1 MKKEEQDSIKEK
13 EDTTK
18 YGEFVSSYFAWKTL
32 DNQKKRAKEL
42 ENMTKKNK
50 K

>member
-1 MKKEEQDSIKEK
+1 MKEK
-13 EDTTK
+13 YKKNTTK
-18 YGEFVSSYFAWKTL
+18 YGEFVPTFHAWLGL
-32 DNQKKRAKEL
+32 DEQKQRAKEL

>member
-1 MKKEEQDSIKEK
+1 MKEK
-13 EDTTK
+13 SKKNTTK
-18 YGEFVSSYFAWKTL
+18 YGEFVPTFNVWLGL
-32 DNQKKRAKEL
+32 DEQKKRAKEL